1 MAIVLLGPTG
11 VGKSTIGKLLS
22 LNIGYKI
29 IEIGYYVKSSY
40 YKKIFKK
47 NISNNNDPYVALQLT
62 NEHFFSKGKECFVNQ
77 RLNYVSSINN
87 KFGNN
92 YFLKELLKKEDNSNL
107 IIIGVRNKEEIEII
121 KQKFHKT
128 LIVLLKCE
136 KQILEKRFV
145 KREQERMSELIA
157 RQIFEKRYGLEILN
171 GSFNLEEI
179 VDLVIN
185 TDYMMP
191 NDIVNLILTNYFKI
205 VNFSEGSIK
214 DKNDRRIIY

>member
-128 LIVLLKCE
+128 LFVLLKCE

-179 VDLVIN
+179 IDLAIN

-214 DKNDRRIIY
+214 DKNDRRIIC